1 MAFDPNRNN
10 NSSFQPIYNNPM
22 QSQGNNSNGKGKKL
36 IVISVI
42 SIIILVG
49 AFFGAGMLK
58 DKSDADKKPND
69 AVTEIKE
76 IEIYNK

>member
-22 QSQGNNSNGKGKKL
+22 QSQSNGTGKKL
-36 IVISVI
+36 VVI
-42 SIIILVG
+42 SIISIVLLAG
-49 AFFGAGMLK
+49 IFFGAGMLK
-58 DKSDADKKPND
+58 NKSVPDEKANN

-76 IEIYNK
+76 IEIYSK